1 MTTQYKR
8 KFLVPGD
15 TIKTCWDYR
24 GKCEKQFGTDE
35 GKLPCSIQIP
45 TVPKTYTGGHYI
57 WSRDEKKCP
66 FPINKPS
73 SYIVSETVDGE
84 WQCSCKAWTTHKPR
98 QDCKHIIKAKA
109 NPKEYEIA
117 VDWTS
122 KSVETMKKV
131 TG

>member
-24 GKCEKQFGTDE
+24 KQ
-35 GKLPCSIQIP
+35 C
-45 TVPKTYTGGHYI
+45 
-57 WSRDEKKCP
+57 DEKYGTYYKSGTAYFNKSKPCYSSSIPPFHDESNCP
-66 FPINKPS
+66 YPINKPIE
-73 SYIVSETVDGE
+73 YIVSETEDGE

-109 NPKEYEIA
+109 NPEKYEIA